1 MSFSETAKQIV
12 YDFLTAPDIEER
24 IKRLEQMPMTCLA
37 CHTKGLVQIG
47 EPRVEKRHYYYAKD
61 LVDTELIDYICP
73 TCNAK
78 HVKYNHARGGG
89 INLV

>member
-1 MSFSETAKQIV
+1 MSFSEIAEHIL
-12 YDFLTAPDIEER
+12 YNFLTDPDIDEK
-24 IKRLEQMPMTCLA
+24 IKQLEQMPMTCLA

-47 EPRVEKRHYYYAKD
+47 EPRIEKRHYYYTKD